1 MFRSYLDFV
10 SAPQNIILSR
20 AAEVA
25 PSIAAAG
32 LEERCARKCY
42 GCFFSRFSNIW
53 AILDNQDAGNARIA
67 VIFVGGGRTG

>member
-32 LEERCARKCY
+32 LEERCARKCS
-42 GCFFSRFSNIW
+42 GCFFGVQQYL
-53 AILDNQDAGNARIA
+53 AILGNEDAGNARIA
-67 VIFVGGGRTG
+67 VIFVSGGGST